1 MTHDFLR
8 NVFEFI
14 YKKNVIETKRR
25 IKNDKK
31 NIFSW
36 THQSFNFFIYSGQQT
51 CVEVYL
57 IKFHD
62 E

>member
-36 THQSFNFFIYSGQQT
+36 THQSFNFFIYS
-51 CVEVYL
+51 
-57 IKFHD
+57 D
-62 E
+62 MR